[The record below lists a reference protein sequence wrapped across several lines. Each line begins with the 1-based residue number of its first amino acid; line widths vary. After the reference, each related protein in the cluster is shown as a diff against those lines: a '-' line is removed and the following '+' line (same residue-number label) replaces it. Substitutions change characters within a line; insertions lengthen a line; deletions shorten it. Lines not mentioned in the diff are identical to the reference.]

1 MDESVL
7 NKPIPENAYR
17 VAVLIPVYNHAA
29 SIGPTLEAVLKFNCP
44 VLLVDD
50 GSDDVCRN
58 ELIRL
63 TELYSDR
70 VSLLRLPEN
79 GGKGAAIKAG
89 LKALLIDGYS
99 HAVQIDS
106 DGQHDL
112 TDLPEF
118 LETSKRF
125 PEALVIGYPVYD
137 STVPKLRYY
146 GRYLTHVWVWIN
158 TLSFEI
164 RDTMCGFRVYPV
176 EQVAALIAEGDC
188 GDRMEFDPE
197 IIVRWFWQGGRIRNL
212 PTQVLYPID
221 GISHFN
227 LWRDNSLISLMH
239 ARLFFGML
247 LRLPRL
253 VIRKFND

>member
-1 MDESVL
+1 VDASVSNNL
-7 NKPIPENAYR
+7 YR
-17 VAVLIPVYNHAA
+17 VAVLIPVYNHAE
-29 SIGPTLEAVLKFNCP
+29 SIGSTLDAVLKFSCP

-50 GSDDVCRN
+50 GSDLTCRDV
-58 ELIRL
+58 LIQL
-63 TELYSDR
+63 HQQHVDQVT
-70 VSLLRLPEN
+70 LLRLPKN

-89 LKALLIDGYS
+89 LKALQLDGYS

-112 TDLPEF
+112 NDLPDF
-118 LETSKRF
+118 LETSQNF

-137 STVPKLRYY
+137 ATVPKLRYY

-176 EQVAALIAEGDC
+176 DQTVRLIVEGNC

-197 IIVRWFWQGGRIRNL
+197 IIVRWFWQGGCIKNL

-221 GISHFN
+221 GVSHFR
-227 LWRDNSLISLMH
+227 LWRDNALISLMH

-247 LRLPRL
+247 LRLPKLLR
-253 VIRKFND
+253 RKANV

>member
-1 MDESVL
+1 VDASVS
-7 NKPIPENAYR
+7 NKLYR
-17 VAVLIPVYNHAA
+17 VAVLIPVYNHAE
-29 SIGPTLEAVLKFNCP
+29 SIGPTLDAVLKSSCP

-50 GSDDVCRN
+50 GSGLACRDV
-58 ELIRL
+58 LIQL
-63 TELYSDR
+63 HQQHAAQ

-89 LKALLIDGYS
+89 LIALQLEGYS
-99 HAVQIDS
+99 HAVQLDA

-112 TDLPEF
+112 NDLSCF
-118 LETSKRF
+118 LESSQNS
-125 PEALVIGYPVYD
+125 PNALVIGYPNYD
-137 STVPKLRYY
+137 ATVPKLRYY

-176 EQVAALIAEGDC
+176 DQTVGLIAEGNC
-188 GDRMEFDPE
+188 GDHMEFDSE
-197 IIVRWFWQGGRIRNL
+197 IVVRWFWQGGRIKHL

-221 GISHFN
+221 GVSHFR
-227 LWRDNSLISLMH
+227 LWRDNALISRMH

-247 LRLPRL
+247 LRLPKL
-253 VIRKFND
+253 VFRKFNV

>member
-1 MDESVL
+1 MDAS
-7 NKPIPENAYR
+7 ASDSSYR
-17 VAVLIPVYNHAA
+17 VSVLIPVYNHAE
-29 SIGPTLEAVLKFNCP
+29 SIGPTLNAVLKFYCP

-50 GSDDVCRN
+50 GSDQACRDV
-58 ELIRL
+58 LIKL
-63 TELYSDR
+63 SEQHANLVT
-70 VSLLRLPEN
+70 LLRLPDN

-89 LKALLIDGYS
+89 LKELSFGDYS

-112 TDLPEF
+112 TDLPVF
-118 LETSKRF
+118 LRTSVNHPK
-125 PEALVIGYPVYD
+125 ALVIGYPVYD
-137 STVPKLRYY
+137 ATVPKMRYY

-176 EQVAALIAEGDC
+176 QQTVALIEEGGC

-197 IIVRWFWQGGRIRNL
+197 IIVRWYWRGGSIKNL
-212 PTQVLYPID
+212 PTRVLYPID
-221 GISHFN
+221 GVSHFR
-227 LWRDNSLISLMH
+227 LWRDNALISLMH

-247 LRLPRL
+247 LRLPKL
-253 VIRKFND
+253 LMRKANDQHQ